1 MSYMKDGLLLAAG
14 GAIGLIAGVMLCDTL
29 NDEDTAEPNSARTS
43 EESNLAAVVEK
54 VRQEALVAMERCETA
69 EERAAVYADC
79 QESIGKMQTLLTQH
93 GEAMLRDVKERAELS
108 AEVTQE
114 VSVARS
120 KHIKTTID
128 GLTEEL
134 DNILR
139 DIAPKNE
146 VCVGG

>member
-29 NDEDTAEPNSARTS
+29 NDE
-43 EESNLAAVVEK
+43 
-54 VRQEALVAMERCETA
+54 
-69 EERAAVYADC
+69 
-79 QESIGKMQTLLTQH
+79 
-93 GEAMLRDVKERAELS
+93 
-108 AEVTQE
+108 
-114 VSVARS
+114 
-120 KHIKTTID
+120 KTTID
-128 GLTEEL
+128 GLTEEP